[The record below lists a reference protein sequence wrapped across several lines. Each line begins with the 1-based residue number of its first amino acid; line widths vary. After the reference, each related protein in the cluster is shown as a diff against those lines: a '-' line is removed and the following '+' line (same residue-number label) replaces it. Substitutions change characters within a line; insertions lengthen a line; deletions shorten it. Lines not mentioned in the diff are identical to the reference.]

1 MASLPSATL
10 SIFLSFRASPLDVH
24 SSTGSLMNRSRAA
37 WRKIHQKSDLGIYA
51 EINGNDRLLL
61 GAVLCGWLHC
71 CCAAVSEEA
80 LGTKLGSYISLC
92 MVLYNMRNV
101 LSSGV
106 LSPWRILLPACF
118 PYLFFFFCV
127 FVFARENSFSEHDT
141 YVTRKQVSKRSV
153 ESQAPRADAPRG
165 NKLGSSNEPSGTR
178 GRDLWL

>member
-80 LGTKLGSYISLC
+80 LETNLGSYISLC

-118 PYLFFFFCV
+118 PYLFFS
-127 FVFARENSFSEHDT
+127 FVFLFLLAKT
-141 YVTRKQVSKRSV
+141 VSRSMTLT
-153 ESQAPRADAPRG
+153 SRG
-165 NKLGSSNEPSGTR
+165 NRFRNARSKVRRLEPTR
-178 GRDLWL
+178 PEATN